1 MSRIND
7 NKAKEHQ
14 SKERAQ
20 KVFSAIKKATDNS
33 TSTHFRVGTISQTLR
48 DGGFPL
54 GSWEVRGEF
63 TVLKDAGLI
72 ALDATSAQWQLT
84 ESGAS
89 VDKI

>member
-1 MSRIND
+1 MSRINE

-20 KVFSAIKKATDNS
+20 KVFSAIKKATDNH
-33 TSTHFRVGTISQTLR
+33 THFRVGTISQTLR

-72 ALDATSAQWQLT
+72 ALDAASAQWQLT
-84 ESGAS
+84 ESGTS
-89 VDKI
+89 TDKI